1 MEFRFTED
9 HEMIRDMVRKFTD
22 KEIKPI
28 AERMDK
34 EKKLDPDLLKKMA
47 EAGLFGIIVPEE
59 YDGAGADKIGYC
71 IATEELS
78 RGDASVAVTAGAHQ
92 SLCCTPIILDGSD
105 EQKEKYLPPLAR
117 GEKIGAF
124 GLTEPGAGSDAAALK
139 TTAVREGDNFI
150 INGSKIWITN
160 GGIADVIVIFAVTD
174 AEKGAHGGIT
184 AFIIEKDFPGFKL
197 GKKEDKMGIRASDTT
212 ELIFENMVVPP
223 ENMLGYYGAG
233 FITAMKTL
241 DVGRLSLGAGC
252 LGAAKEMQ
260 AVALKHASERV
271 QFGKPIAEQQAVQ
284 FMLADMA
291 IDIFAMESI
300 IYRGAYMA
308 DAGEKFSRQSAI
320 VKTFCSEAGDRV
332 VDKAMQILAGMGFMT
347 EFPVERFYR
356 DSRIN
361 RIFEGTNEIQ
371 RWLIYRNLMKAA
383 GYLK

>member
-22 KEIKPI
+22 KEVKPI

-34 EKKLDPDLLKKMA
+34 EKKLDPALLKKMG
-47 EAGLFGIIVPEE
+47 EAGLFGLIVPEE
-59 YDGAGADKIGYC
+59 YDGAGADKVGYC

-105 EQKEKYLPPLAR
+105 GQKEKYLPPLAR

-124 GLTEPGAGSDAAALK
+124 GLTEPGAGSDAAAIK
-139 TTAVREGDNFI
+139 TTAVRDGDNFV

-160 GGIADVIVIFAVTD
+160 GGLADIFVIFAVTD

-184 AFIIEKDFPGFKL
+184 AFIVEKDFPGFKL
-197 GKKEDKMGIRASDTT
+197 GKTEDKMGIRASDTT
-212 ELIFENMVVPP
+212 ELIFEDMVVPP

-260 AVALKHASERV
+260 DVALKHANERI
-271 QFGKPIAEQQAVQ
+271 QFGKPIADKQAVQ
-284 FMLADMA
+284 FMIADMA

-300 IYRGAYMA
+300 IYRGASMA
-308 DAGEKFSRQSAI
+308 DAGQKFSQQSAM
-320 VKTFCSEAGDRV
+320 VKTFCSEASDRV
-332 VDKAMQILAGMGFMT
+332 VDNAMQVLGGMGYMT

-361 RIFEGTNEIQ
+361 RIFEGTSEIQ
-371 RWLIYRNLMKAA
+371 RGLIFRSLMKEA

>member
-1 MEFRFTED
+1 MEFQFSED
-9 HEMIRDMVRKFTD
+9 HEMIRDMVRKFTE

-34 EKKLDPDLLKKMA
+34 EKKLDPELLKKMA
-47 EAGLFGIIVPEE
+47 EAGLFGMIVPEE
-59 YDGAGADKIGYC
+59 YDGAGADKVGYC
-71 IATEELS
+71 ILTEELS
-78 RGDASVAVTAGAHQ
+78 RGDGSVAVTVGAHQ
-92 SLCCTPIILDGSD
+92 SLCCTPIILDGTD

-139 TTAVREGDNFI
+139 TTAVREGDNFV

-160 GGIADVIVIFAVTD
+160 GGIADVIVIFALTD
-174 AEKGAHGGIT
+174 PEKGAHGGIT

-197 GKKEDKMGIRASDTT
+197 GKTEDKMGIRASDTT
-212 ELIFENMVVPP
+212 ELIFENMVVPS

-241 DVGRLSLGAGC
+241 DIGRLSLGAGC
-252 LGAAKEMQ
+252 LGAAKEMLE
-260 AVALKHASERV
+260 VAMKHASERV

-291 IDIFAMESI
+291 IDIFAMESMV
-300 IYRGAYMA
+300 YRGAAMA
-308 DAGEKFSRQSAI
+308 DAGEKFSRQSAF
-320 VKTFCSEAGDRV
+320 VKTFCSEAGGRV
-332 VDKAMQILAGMGFMT
+332 VDNAMQIMAGMGFMT

-371 RWLIYRNLMKAA
+371 RGLIYRSIMKEA
-383 GYLK
+383 GYIT

>member
-1 MEFRFTED
+1 
-9 HEMIRDMVRKFTD
+9 MIRDMVRKFTE

-34 EKKLDPDLLKKMA
+34 EKKLDPELLKKMA
-47 EAGLFGIIVPEE
+47 EAGLFGMIVPEE
-59 YDGAGADKIGYC
+59 YDGAGADKVGYC
-71 IATEELS
+71 ILTEELS
-78 RGDASVAVTAGAHQ
+78 RGDGSVAVTVGAHQ
-92 SLCCTPIILDGSD
+92 SLCCTPIILDGTD

-139 TTAVREGDNFI
+139 TTAVREGDNFV

-160 GGIADVIVIFAVTD
+160 GGIADVIVIFALTD
-174 AEKGAHGGIT
+174 PEKGAHGGIT

-197 GKKEDKMGIRASDTT
+197 GKTEDKMGIRASDTT
-212 ELIFENMVVPP
+212 ELIFENMVVPS

-241 DVGRLSLGAGC
+241 DIGRLSLGAGC
-252 LGAAKEMQ
+252 LGAAKEMLE
-260 AVALKHASERV
+260 VAMKHASERV

-291 IDIFAMESI
+291 IDIFAMESMV
-300 IYRGAYMA
+300 YRGAAMA
-308 DAGEKFSRQSAI
+308 DAGEKFSRQSAF

-332 VDKAMQILAGMGFMT
+332 VDNAMQIMAGMGFMT

-371 RWLIYRNLMKAA
+371 RGLIYRSIMKEA
-383 GYLK
+383 GYIT